1 MSIMFDADAIM
12 IAEGDSDVNETTWI
26 RAWQHLI
33 DTGLCW
39 QLQGRFSRYA
49 EQLIKEGVCSESKIY
64 SKTSER

>member
-12 IAEGDSDVNETTWI
+12 IVEGDSDVNETTWI

-39 QLQGRFSRYA
+39 QLQGRIARQA
-49 EQLIKEGVCSESKIY
+49 EQLIEEGVCSGSKIY
-64 SKTSER
+64 SKTREG